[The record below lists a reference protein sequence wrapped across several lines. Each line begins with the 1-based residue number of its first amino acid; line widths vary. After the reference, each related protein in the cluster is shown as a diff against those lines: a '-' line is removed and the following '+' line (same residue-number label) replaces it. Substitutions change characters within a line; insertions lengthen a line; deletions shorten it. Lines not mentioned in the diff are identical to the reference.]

1 MDYRIRRDLHA
12 RSIVAA
18 SLDYPAGTTIDPHR
32 HSTHQLIYAA
42 RGRRCACK
50 PHGAPGSFR
59 QIVHCGCRL
68 EARRTFDSN
77 HRLGLGMR
85 TLYVSDELQCP
96 LGDRYAVVAVPR
108 LLREL
113 ILRLVDLQTNAPDPT
128 AKRTCV
134 SVILDELQVLE
145 TQPLF
150 ISLPEDPRLRTICE
164 AIQSDPG
171 RSDTASDWGARLGIS
186 GKTLERD
193 FSKNFGISFGQWRQ
207 QVRLLASLE
216 RLAAGEPITAVAL
229 DLGYKSPSSFTAMFR
244 KALGSTP
251 GKYFV

>member
-42 RGRRCACK
+42 RGVMRVQTARGTWVVPPNRALWV
-50 PHGAPGSFR
+50 PAGGEHSIRTIGS
-59 QIVHCGCRL
+59 V
-68 EARRTFDSN
+68 
-77 HRLGLGMR
+77 GMR

-113 ILRLVDLQTNAPDPT
+113 ILRLVDLQTNAPDPDRE
-128 AKRTCV
+128 AHVV